1 MTEFNDIDDLFRKNK
16 NDWNGPPKL
25 ASWEALSGRL
35 EEHSNHKIQSRK
47 NTFRWLGAACV
58 VALLGMTVFFI
69 NQKIMPKSNL
79 ANLEEVVFP
88 ENNANVSDSNDSE
101 NTALSSNE
109 MVNQKAIGNA
119 TISNKN
125 KASRIPLAPEFAA
138 HQNSGMDNDKSAST
152 IDKDEMITL
161 SEVREMDYEPS
172 AGYPY
177 LEETVSASK
186 PLAVSEAESI
196 EEDLDN
202 LKYNDATVY
211 SNRVGTT
218 FKKEEHEMLLQESK
232 KEVPAKTKTQQS
244 VKKDVVE
251 KSTASKAPA
260 ESTVTQSKAIDA
272 KASGYNAY
280 IAIPKSIKVVF
291 PLGDKYACDFA
302 NIFIDEQN
310 YRVEYCQFKSQKV
323 LTDNA
328 FLSDFY
334 QLNISQLQAIGKA
347 KQANCTSGSTPQQI
361 SIMVQYGFQNQP
373 EAETVVWNWSDDCT
387 STEVYSYV
395 LKFKKLLNIK

>member
-25 ASWEALSGRL
+25 ASWETLSSRL
-35 EEHSNHKIQSRK
+35 EVHSNHKMQSRK
-47 NTFRWLGAACV
+47 NTFKWLGAACV
-58 VALLGMTVFFI
+58 VALLGIGIFFI
-69 NQKIMPKSNL
+69 NQKIMPESNL
-79 ANLEEVVFP
+79 ANIEEVILPDHTTTV
-88 ENNANVSDSNDSE
+88 ADLNDSE
-101 NTALSSNE
+101 NTTLSSKE

-138 HQNSGMDNDKSAST
+138 HQNSGTDNEKSAST
-152 IDKDEMITL
+152 IYKDEMITL
-161 SEVREMDYEPS
+161 SEVRDMDFEPA

-177 LEETVSASK
+177 LEETVSAST
-186 PLAVSEAESI
+186 PLAVSETESM

-232 KEVPAKTKTQQS
+232 KEVATKTKTQQS
-244 VKKDVVE
+244 VKKDIVE

-260 ESTVTQSKAIDA
+260 ESAATQSKAIDA

-280 IAIPKSIKVVF
+280 IAIPKSVKVIF
-291 PLGDKYACDFA
+291 PLGDKYACEFA
-302 NIFIDEQN
+302 NIYIDEQN
-310 YRVEYCQFKSQKV
+310 YRVEYCQFKSQKP
-323 LTDNA
+323 LTDNT

-347 KQANCTSGSTPQQI
+347 KQANCTSSSTPQQI
-361 SIMVQYGFQNQP
+361 SIIVQYGFQNQP
-373 EAETVVWNWSDDCT
+373 ETETVVWNWSEDCT